1 MMVFLL
7 EPGVPPLLH
16 SLPSLRFSLFIEN
29 LKTSKLP
36 LERSDIVASS
46 SGHYSSNRYCGK
58 YSNELWSCLDLR

>member
-46 SGHYSSNRYCGK
+46 TFTAVITVATDIVGNTVTSCGVA
-58 YSNELWSCLDLR
+58 

>member
-7 EPGVPPLLH
+7 EPGVLLSCILSH
-16 SLPSLRFSLFIEN
+16 HYVFFIEN